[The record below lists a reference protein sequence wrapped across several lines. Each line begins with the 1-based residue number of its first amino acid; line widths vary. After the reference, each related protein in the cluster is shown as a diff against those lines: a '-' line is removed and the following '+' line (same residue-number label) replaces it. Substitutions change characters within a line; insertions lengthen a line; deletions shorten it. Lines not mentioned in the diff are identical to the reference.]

1 VRALFEPI
9 KSAAI
14 DGRQTIGKRDEK
26 MKHISTSLTLLVAV
40 CLNGSLSY
48 LLADELVPLEIKLPK
63 PAFVGTPKNIP
74 PGTTVEKPT
83 GKPRPPFKAP
93 KGTKLISEGKKVVT
107 SDNEP
112 IVGEAPYVTDGN
124 KEATEGSWLE
134 LGPGTHHVQIDL
146 GAVHKIYAI
155 VLWHYHGDPRVYKDV
170 VAQLGQDKDFILD
183 VNTVFNNDQDNSSG
197 MGIGKDRE
205 YFEVNEGK
213 LIDVKGAKGRFVRL
227 YSNGSTSDDMNH
239 YTEVS
244 VYGVPAK

>member
-1 VRALFEPI
+1 M
-9 KSAAI
+9 
-14 DGRQTIGKRDEK
+14 
-26 MKHISTSLTLLVAV
+26 MKHISTSMALLAALSISV
-40 CLNGSLSY
+40 SLSE
-48 LLADELVPLEIKLPK
+48 LPADDLVPIQIKLPK

-93 KGTKLISEGKKVVT
+93 KGTKLISDGKKVSM

-112 IVGEAPYVTDGN
+112 IVGEAPYVTDKN

-134 LGPGTHHVQIDL
+134 LGPGTQYVQIDL
-146 GAVHKIYAI
+146 GAVHKIHAI
-155 VLWHYHGDPRVYKDV
+155 VIWHYHGDPRVYKDV
-170 VAQLGQDKDFILD
+170 IVQLGQDKDFILD
-183 VNTVFNNDQDNSSG
+183 VNTVFNNDHDNSSG

-213 LIDVKGAKGRFVRL
+213 LIDVKGANGRFVRL

-244 VYGVPAK
+244 VYGMPAK